1 MTESTFAVETFSMD
15 SISPSPGA
23 EIPRLTVSPADTTL
37 KFEDVVPEGLPK
49 VDTPKPAEKKPVKK
63 RKSWGQELPTPKTNL
78 PPRKRAKTEDEK
90 EQRRIE
96 RVLRNRAAA
105 QISRERKRLEIE
117 KLEGEKLKI
126 EQQNEFLLRRLSQME
141 AENNRLSQQVAKL
154 ASEIQTSKSNP
165 GSPASASASASSTSN
180 ISATLAP
187 STSPTLAPVLFKQE
201 NDLLDNIDSIPSTT
215 NPDTTTAT
223 TTATTTSSHITS
235 TSSTTLSPA
244 DLDHSSAAPS
254 DLTQHPAAVLCDLQC
269 QSEAR
274 PWMTSTSATSTYLS
288 FMNMIMFTL
297 PLYQTLTSAA
307 YSTLIRPAS
316 LIFHS
321 LKTGSPLNFSPTQ
334 ISALLPLILW
344 LISVPTRTTNNN
356 NNNSSRNSTTRS
368 VFRSRLLS
376 RLLACSPALARPLRD
391 ATSRELQLVLSES
404 AMLGSSR
411 SGQSIVQ
418 LESRQR
424 WESLVTILF
433 AIDRAGKTGAASS
446 LLSSSLS
453 SSRGKNSGRSL
464 RDRPRKVIGVNKQLL
479 PTKRGSLSSR
489 SRSRR
494 SGCKEY

>member
-1 MTESTFAVETFSMD
+1 MTESTFAVEAFSMD
-15 SISPSPGA
+15 SMSPSPGA
-23 EIPRLTVSPADTTL
+23 EIPGLTVSPADTTL

-141 AENNRLSQQVAKL
+141 AENNRLNQQVAKL

-165 GSPASASASASSTSN
+165 GSPASVSVGTSS
-180 ISATLAP
+180 ISATLAA

-201 NDLLDNIDSIPSTT
+201 NDLLDKLDGIPFTTDSTT
-215 NPDTTTAT
+215 TTITAS
-223 TTATTTSSHITS
+223 ATNHITS
-235 TSSTTLSPA
+235 TTSTTLSPA
-244 DLDHSSAAPS
+244 DLDHSSASPS

-307 YSTLIRPAS
+307 YSTLIQPAS
-316 LIFHS
+316 LIFLS
-321 LKTGSPLNFSPTQ
+321 LKTGSPLNFSPAQ

-344 LISVPTRTTNNN
+344 LISAPTTTTNNT
-356 NNNSSRNSTTRS
+356 SSRNSTTRS

-411 SGQSIVQ
+411 SGQSTVQ

-433 AIDRAGKTGAASS
+433 AIDRAGKTGAAAS
-446 LLSSSLS
+446 SSSLS
-453 SSRGKNSGRSL
+453 SSFRGRNSGRSL
-464 RDRPRKVIGVNKQLL
+464 RDRPRKVIGVNKQS
-479 PTKRGSLSSR
+479 PTKRGSFSSR

-494 SGCKEY
+494 SGCMEY

>member
-15 SISPSPGA
+15 SMSPSPGA

-37 KFEDVVPEGLPK
+37 KFEDLVPEGLPK

-165 GSPASASASASSTSN
+165 GSPASASASASTSS

-201 NDLLDNIDSIPSTT
+201 NDLLDNIDSIPFTINPDPSTT
-215 NPDTTTAT
+215 TTTT
-223 TTATTTSSHITS
+223 TTTTTSNNISS

-244 DLDHSSAAPS
+244 DLDHSSATPS
-254 DLTQHPAAVLCDLQC
+254 DLAQHPAAVLCDLQC

-274 PWMTSTSATSTYLS
+274 PWMISTSATSTYLS
-288 FMNMIMFTL
+288 FVNMIMFTL

-307 YSTLIRPAS
+307 YSTLIHPAS

-334 ISALLPLILW
+334 ISALLPFILW

-433 AIDRAGKTGAASS
+433 AIDRAEKTEAA
-446 LLSSSLS
+446 LLSAS

-464 RDRPRKVIGVNKQLL
+464 RDQPRKVIGVNKQVS
-479 PTKRGSLSSR
+479 TKRGSLSSR